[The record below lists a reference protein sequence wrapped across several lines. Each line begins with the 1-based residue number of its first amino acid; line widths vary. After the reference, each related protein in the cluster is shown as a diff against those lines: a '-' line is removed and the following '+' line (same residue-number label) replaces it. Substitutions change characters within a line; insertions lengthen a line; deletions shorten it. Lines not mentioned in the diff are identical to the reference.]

1 MGSRLIESLQH
12 AAGRNQELLAILSQT
27 DSAPAAL
34 KQNSIYITGLENDI
48 ANTDRE
54 IKRLHRITED
64 ERKDHIKY
72 EESTFTRYM
81 YKLRGKRGEAKF
93 AAKAGK
99 EEQEFVEAWQKERE
113 TQETHSELTRAL
125 TNARQDQQ
133 RLQSESARYEQAQR
147 ELDMLYSSIFNGPTP
162 EIPGEDQLESSLQNN
177 KQWADSATEHQ
188 NLQRRAAEALH
199 ATIQC
204 LEHAARDMN
213 DALDMSRW
221 DMWGGGT
228 FTDMMERD
236 ALSKAQVGV
245 TEALRRMD
253 EARRCQPAIPPLQD
267 INIDNGHMISDV
279 LFDNIFSDMAQ
290 HDRIKNSDMQ
300 LHKALQQCK
309 ELLEKQKRTYQDAA
323 AQCGQANEATNNSRL
338 ELQRIRAEAFERF
351 AGQGAP
357 PSFQA
362 TAEMMPPPSF
372 QASAEMVA
380 PPPY

>member
-1 MGSRLIESLQH
+1 
-12 AAGRNQELLAILSQT
+12 
-27 DSAPAAL
+27 
-34 KQNSIYITGLENDI
+34 
-48 ANTDRE
+48 
-54 IKRLHRITED
+54 
-64 ERKDHIKY
+64 
-72 EESTFTRYM
+72 M
-81 YKLRGKRGEAKF
+81 YKLRGKKGQAAF

-113 TQETHSELTRAL
+113 TQETHTELTRAL
-125 TNARQDQQ
+125 KNARQDQQ
-133 RLQSESARYEQAQR
+133 RLQSESSRYEQAQR

-204 LEHAARDMN
+204 LEHAARNMN

-236 ALSKAQVGV
+236 ALSKAQVDV

-253 EARRCQPAIPPLQD
+253 EARRCQPGIPPLQD

-290 HDRIKNSDMQ
+290 HDRIKNSNMQ
-300 LHKALQQCK
+300 LQKALQQCK
-309 ELLEKQKRTYQDAA
+309 ELLEKQKRTFQEAA

-357 PSFQA
+357 PPFQ
-362 TAEMMPPPSF
+362 S
-372 QASAEMVA
+372 SSSEMVP